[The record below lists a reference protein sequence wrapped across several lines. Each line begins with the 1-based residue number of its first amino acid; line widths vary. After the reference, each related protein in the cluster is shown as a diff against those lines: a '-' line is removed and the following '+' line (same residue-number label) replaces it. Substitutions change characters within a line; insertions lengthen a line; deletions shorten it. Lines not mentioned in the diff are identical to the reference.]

1 MEDCNQK
8 CRISELAL
16 RMNWS
21 WSSEP
26 IFFSSRLDYIS
37 YSPWQLDV
45 DNRME
50 QDRLPS
56 HPYPPS
62 KLSHPPFPMLYPL
75 FLAGCRRQEQPLK
88 SHGRWQSVSHFE
100 SSMPEGALNWL
111 ELFWTVLCEWK
122 FKNHYSV
129 RVLLVK
135 LTSIVVNNTNRI

>member
-37 YSPWQLDV
+37 YSPWQLGV

-62 KLSHPPFPMLYPL
+62 KLSHPRFPVLYPL

-88 SHGRWQSVSHFE
+88 SHGRWQSVSH
-100 SSMPEGALNWL
+100 LNRQCLKEPWTDLNYFGQFYVSENLKNIIQL
-111 ELFWTVLCEWK
+111 EF
-122 FKNHYSV
+122 Y
-129 RVLLVK
+129 LL
-135 LTSIVVNNTNRI
+135 N